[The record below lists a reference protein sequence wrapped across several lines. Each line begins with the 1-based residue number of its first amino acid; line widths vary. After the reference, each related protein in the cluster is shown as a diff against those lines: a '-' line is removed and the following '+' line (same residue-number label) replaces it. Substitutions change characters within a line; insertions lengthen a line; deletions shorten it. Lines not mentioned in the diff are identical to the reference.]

1 MLNYNSIQI
10 LLVDDEVSIRR
21 LVEKEIGDARRIVS
35 TAGSAA
41 QAFDLIRRRVFDVIV
56 LDIRL
61 PDADGMELLDQ
72 FREAVPDVAVIFIT
86 GHGNIDGAVEAMKRG
101 AYDYIAKP
109 FSLDRLEL
117 VIEKA
122 YQRVCL
128 QRENRLLRHAQSY
141 QPPSLFVG
149 GSPAVQQIHFLIE
162 KVAPT
167 DVPVLITG
175 ESGSGKDVVANA
187 VHLRSKRAEQPL
199 IIKDCGTLQK
209 ELVRSELFG
218 HCKGAFTGAVRSQE
232 GLLTLAH
239 RGTLF
244 LDEIGELPADVQ
256 ASLLRFLE
264 TRTYRRVGEQQERAV
279 DVRFLFAT
287 HRNLEHEV
295 KCGRFH
301 EALFHRI
308 NVFHIELPPLR
319 RRKEDIPLLVE
330 YFLRTLAAGR
340 SPAQVSKAVMQRL
353 MSYDW
358 PGNIRELRNVIERG
372 IILCENGLIT
382 PKSLPHN
389 LSDQSSQ
396 SPGDEP
402 PLLLSLVEKRHIL
415 RVLEMAAGNRSQAA
429 DMLGISRKT
438 IYRKLKEFGLE

>member
-1 MLNYNSIQI
+1 MLNYNPIQI

-21 LVEKEIGDARRIVS
+21 LVEKEIGDTRRIVS

-128 QRENRLLRHAQSY
+128 QRENRLLRHTQSY

-149 GSPAVQQIHFLIE
+149 GSASVQQIHFLIE

-175 ESGSGKDVVANA
+175 ESGSGKDVVAHA

-239 RGTLF
+239 QGTLF
-244 LDEIGELPADVQ
+244 LDEIGELPTDVQ

-287 HRNLEHEV
+287 HRNLEQEV

-308 NVFHIELPPLR
+308 NVFHIELQPLR

-382 PKSLPHN
+382 PNALPHN
-389 LSDQSSQ
+389 LSAESSQ
-396 SPGDEP
+396 SAGAE
-402 PLLLSLVEKRHIL
+402 PLLLLSQVEKRHIL
-415 RVLEMAAGNRSQAA
+415 RILELAGGNRAQAA